1 MSEGPD
7 KDSRTEEAT
16 EKKISDAIEKGDVPV
31 SKEAGTFATMLGA
44 LLFAAFLVGDSIHG
58 VVGLLGRMLDD
69 PGGFTLRDGTDAAKL
84 LHVIAL
90 ETGRALAPFFGLL
103 IVLGLAAAF
112 FQNPPALVADR
123 IEPKLSRL
131 SPIAG
136 FGRIFGAHGLAEF
149 GKALFKLAMV
159 GTVVAVLVRTD
170 AWRGVNAMFTDPI
183 QIPELT
189 LMLTVRLLTAV
200 CIATVLLVVA
210 DLMLV
215 RFQWR
220 RDLKMS
226 KQEIKDEHKQAEGDP
241 LVKARMR
248 SLARDR
254 ARRRMIADV
263 PRATIVLANPTH
275 YAIALRYVREEGGAP
290 VVVAKGQDLIALKI
304 REIAET
310 HGIPVVEDKPL
321 VRSMYDS
328 VEIDQQIPPEF
339 YRVVAELLYV
349 FYNDKR
355 NAVRKV

>member
-1 MSEGPD
+1 
-7 KDSRTEEAT
+7 
-16 EKKISDAIEKGDVPV
+16 
-31 SKEAGTFATMLGA
+31 
-44 LLFAAFLVGDSIHG
+44 
-58 VVGLLGRMLDD
+58 
-69 PGGFTLRDGTDAAKL
+69 
-84 LHVIAL
+84 
-90 ETGRALAPFFGLL
+90 
-103 IVLGLAAAF
+103 
-112 FQNPPALVADR
+112 
-123 IEPKLSRL
+123 
-131 SPIAG
+131 
-136 FGRIFGAHGLAEF
+136 
-149 GKALFKLAMV
+149 
-159 GTVVAVLVRTD
+159 VVAVLVRTD